1 MEFLDWVQ
9 VEEKH
14 YKSVKDLEKT
24 SYIIRESVRFKSI
37 HFFRNQIETSWKKW
51 CISSTVHRRVVQKA
65 DSFYSTLMFDI
76 KVYSQQS
83 QTKSS
88 PAFAR
93 LSEYPTIQ
101 ERVLD
106 NWL

>member
-37 HFFRNQIETSWKKW
+37 HFFRNQIETS
-51 CISSTVHRRVVQKA
+51 
-65 DSFYSTLMFDI
+65 
-76 KVYSQQS
+76 
-83 QTKSS
+83 
-88 PAFAR
+88 
-93 LSEYPTIQ
+93 
-101 ERVLD
+101 
-106 NWL
+106 